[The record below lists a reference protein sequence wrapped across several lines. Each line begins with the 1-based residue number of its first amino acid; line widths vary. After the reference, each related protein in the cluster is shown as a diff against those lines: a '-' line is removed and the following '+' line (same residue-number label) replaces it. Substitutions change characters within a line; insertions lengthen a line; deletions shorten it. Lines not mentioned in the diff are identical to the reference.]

1 MCARDER
8 DAPHRICF
16 TMLKTTAKQIL
27 RLGWP
32 VLIAQIA
39 TMANGVIDTVMA
51 GHYSAHAL
59 ATVGLGTS
67 IYFSIFVTAMGVMLA
82 LTPILS
88 QHFGARN
95 EGAITHDV
103 RQGIWLALL
112 LTVVAELLLLYPGA
126 FFSIAKMDPAIEAD
140 VRIYLRTLMWAAPSM
155 LAFRIFYC
163 WASAI
168 SQPRAV
174 MAIQLLGLVVK
185 VPLNVVFMYGKLSL
199 PAMGGLGCAWAL
211 VVEGWLMLAAAIWW
225 VRVQPAFA
233 RYHVFARFEAI
244 DWRTLGRMF
253 KLGVPIGVSFLID
266 VTSYTFMAL
275 FIARLGADYSA
286 GHQIAANL
294 GALAYMVPLAISN
307 ATSVLVGQAIGAGD
321 LRQARLSGWTG
332 ISIGLIAGLTVA
344 AAIAIA
350 HGGIAAL
357 YTQDAKVIATAG
369 PLLIFVGLFHIF
381 DAVNAVAAQA
391 VRGYKRVLIPMLGF
405 ALALWII
412 GLGGGY
418 WLAFSPVIGAPL
430 GAAGFWI
437 GAVAGMALAA
447 GIGVVYFGYVANSFL
462 RGASSLAQAAAAA
475 AGPAAAATA
484 SGSAPGNT

>member
-1 MCARDER
+1 
-8 DAPHRICF
+8 
-16 TMLKTTAKQIL
+16 
-27 RLGWP
+27 
-32 VLIAQIA
+32 
-39 TMANGVIDTVMA
+39 
-51 GHYSAHAL
+51 
-59 ATVGLGTS
+59 
-67 IYFSIFVTAMGVMLA
+67 
-82 LTPILS
+82 
-88 QHFGARN
+88 
-95 EGAITHDV
+95 
-103 RQGIWLALL
+103 
-112 LTVVAELLLLYPGA
+112 
-126 FFSIAKMDPAIEAD
+126 
-140 VRIYLRTLMWAAPSM
+140 
-155 LAFRIFYC
+155 
-163 WASAI
+163 
-168 SQPRAV
+168 
-174 MAIQLLGLVVK
+174 
-185 VPLNVVFMYGKLSL
+185 
-199 PAMGGLGCAWAL
+199 
-211 VVEGWLMLAAAIWW
+211 
-225 VRVQPAFA
+225 
-233 RYHVFARFEAI
+233 
-244 DWRTLGRMF
+244 
-253 KLGVPIGVSFLID
+253 
-266 VTSYTFMAL
+266 
-275 FIARLGADYSA
+275 
-286 GHQIAANL
+286 
-294 GALAYMVPLAISN
+294 MVPLAISN

>member
-1 MCARDER
+1 M
-8 DAPHRICF
+8 I
-16 TMLKTTAKQIL
+16 KNTAKQIL

-32 VLIAQIA
+32 VLIAQVA

-51 GHYSAHAL
+51 GHFSARAL

-82 LTPILS
+82 LTPILA
-88 QHFGARN
+88 QHYGARK
-95 EGAITHDV
+95 EAAITHDV
-103 RQGIWLALL
+103 RQGVWLALL
-112 LTVVAELLLLYPGA
+112 LTVVAELLLLFPGP
-126 FFSIAKMDPAIEAD
+126 FFSIAQMDPAIETD
-140 VRIYLRTLMWAAPSM
+140 VRAYLRTLMWAAPAM

-174 MAIQLLGLVVK
+174 MVIQLLGLAIK
-185 VPLNVVFMYGKLSL
+185 VPLNSVFMYGKFGL
-199 PAMGGLGCAWAL
+199 PAMGGIGCAWAL

-233 RYHVFARFEAI
+233 RYKVFDAFEAI

-307 ATSVLVGQAIGAGD
+307 ATSVLVGQSIGAGK
-321 LRQARLSGWTG
+321 LREAKVSGWTG
-332 ISIGLIAGLTVA
+332 IAIGLFAALCVA
-344 AAIAIA
+344 SAITLA

-357 YTQDAKVIATAG
+357 YTQDPKVIAAAS

-391 VRGYKRVLIPMLGF
+391 VRGYKKVLIPMLGF
-405 ALALWII
+405 ALALWIV

-418 WLAFSPVIGAPL
+418 WLAFSPVLGAPQ

-447 GIGVVYFGYVANSFL
+447 GIGVAYFGYVANSFL
-462 RGASSLAQAAAAA
+462 RGAPGGAA
-475 AGPAAAATA
+475 PA
-484 SGSAPGNT
+484 

>member
-1 MCARDER
+1 M
-8 DAPHRICF
+8 I
-16 TMLKTTAKQIL
+16 KTTAKQIF

-32 VLIAQIA
+32 VLIAQVA

-51 GHYSAHAL
+51 GHYSARAL

-67 IYFSIFVTAMGVMLA
+67 IYFSIFVTAMGVLLA
-82 LTPILS
+82 LTPILA
-88 QHFGARN
+88 QHFGARKDA
-95 EGAITHDV
+95 AITHDV
-103 RQGIWLALL
+103 RQGVWLALL
-112 LTVVAELLLLYPGA
+112 LTGVAELLLQFPGL
-126 FFSIAKMDPAIEAD
+126 FFSIAKMDPAIETD
-140 VRIYLRTLMWAAPSM
+140 VRAYLHTLMWAAPAM

-174 MAIQLLGLVVK
+174 MAIQLLGLAIK
-185 VPLNVVFMYGKLSL
+185 VPLNLVFMYGKLGV
-199 PAMGGLGCAWAL
+199 PAMGGVGCAWAL
-211 VVEGWLMLAAAIWW
+211 VVEAWLMLAAAVWW
-225 VRVQPAFA
+225 VWMQPAFA
-233 RYHVFARFEAI
+233 RYRVFDKFEGI

-307 ATSVLVGQAIGAGD
+307 ATSVLVGQAIGAGK
-321 LRQARLSGWTG
+321 LHQAKVSGWTG
-332 ISIGLIAGLTVA
+332 IAIGLIAGLLVA
-344 AAIAIA
+344 CAIAIG
-350 HGGIAAL
+350 HSGIAAL
-357 YTQDAKVIATAG
+357 YTEDKQVIAAAG

-391 VRGYKRVLIPMLGF
+391 VRGYKKVLIPMLAF
-405 ALALWII
+405 ALALWVV

-418 WLAFSPVIGAPL
+418 WLAFYPVLGNPL
-430 GAAGFWI
+430 GAAGFWM
-437 GAVAGMALAA
+437 GAVAGMILAA
-447 GIGVVYFGYVANSFL
+447 GIGVAYFGHV
-462 RGASSLAQAAAAA
+462 ASSALRR
-475 AGPAAAATA
+475 AGPDP
-484 SGSAPGNT
+484 APLRP

>member
-1 MCARDER
+1 MFKRTVKD
-8 DAPHRICF
+8 IF
-16 TMLKTTAKQIL
+16 

-32 VLIAQIA
+32 VLIAQVA
-39 TMANGVIDTVMA
+39 VMFNGVIDTVMA
-51 GHYSAHAL
+51 GHYSARAL

-82 LTPILS
+82 LTPILA

-95 EGAITHDV
+95 DAAITHDV
-103 RQGIWLALL
+103 RQGVWLALL
-112 LTVVAELLLLYPGA
+112 LTVVAELLLLFPGA
-126 FFSIAKMDPAIEAD
+126 FFSIAKMDPLVETE
-140 VRIYLRTLMWAAPSM
+140 VRAYLRTLMWAAPAM

-174 MAIQLLGLVVK
+174 MVIQLLGLAIK
-185 VPLNVVFMYGKLSL
+185 VPLNIVFMYGKFGL
-199 PAMGGLGCAWAL
+199 PALGGVGCAWAL
-211 VVEGWLMLAAAIWW
+211 VVEGWLMLAAAVWW

-233 RYHVFARFEAI
+233 RYDVLARFEAV

-307 ATSVLVGQAIGAGD
+307 ATSVLVGQAIGAGK
-321 LRQARLSGWTG
+321 LQQARLSGWTG
-332 ISIGLIAGLTVA
+332 IGIGLCAGLLVA
-344 AAIAIA
+344 GIIAIA

-369 PLLIFVGLFHIF
+369 PLLVFVGLFHIF
-381 DAVNAVAAQA
+381 DATNAVAAQA
-391 VRGYKRVLIPMLGF
+391 VRGYKKVLIPMAAF
-405 ALALWII
+405 ALALWIV

-418 WLAFSPVIGAPL
+418 WLAFYPVLGAPQ

-447 GIGVVYFGYVANSFL
+447 GIGVAYFGYVANAAL
-462 RGASSLAQAAAAA
+462 RGALAT
-475 AGPAAAATA
+475 PAV
-484 SGSAPGNT
+484 SGSARGNT

>member
-1 MCARDER
+1 
-8 DAPHRICF
+8 
-16 TMLKTTAKQIL
+16 MLKQTAKEIF

-39 TMANGVIDTVMA
+39 VMANGVIDTVMA
-51 GHYSAHAL
+51 GHYSARAL

-88 QHFGARN
+88 QHFGASN
-95 EGAITHDV
+95 KTAITHDV
-103 RQGIWLALL
+103 RQGAWLALL
-112 LTVVAELLLLYPGA
+112 LSGVAELLLLFPDP
-126 FFSIAKMDPAIEAD
+126 FFAIARMDPAIETD
-140 VRIYLRTLMWAAPSM
+140 VRTYLRVLMLAVPAM
-155 LAFRIFYC
+155 LAFRVFYC

-168 SQPRAV
+168 SQPRSV
-174 MAIQLLGLVVK
+174 MVIQLLGLVIK
-185 VPLNVVFMYGKLSL
+185 VPLNIALIYGKFGL
-199 PAMGGLGCAWAL
+199 PALGGVGCAWAL
-211 VVEGWLMLAAAIWW
+211 VVEAWLMLAASIWW
-225 VRVQPAFA
+225 VQAHPGFA
-233 RYHVFARFEAI
+233 VYHVFRRFEAI

-275 FIARLGADYSA
+275 FIARLGADTSA

-307 ATSVLVGQAIGAGD
+307 ATSVLVGQAIGAGK
-321 LRQARLSGWTG
+321 LKQARLSGWTG
-332 ISIGLIAGLTVA
+332 IGIGLAAGLAVA
-344 AAIAIA
+344 AGITLG
-350 HGGIAAL
+350 HSGIAAL
-357 YTQDAKVIATAG
+357 YTRDPRVIAAAA
-369 PLLIFVGLFHIF
+369 PLLVFVGLFHIF

-391 VRGYKRVLIPMLGF
+391 VRGYKKVLVPMLGF

-418 WLAFSPVIGAPL
+418 LLAFTALFGAPL

-447 GIGVVYFGYVANSFL
+447 AIGVAYFGHVASAAL
-462 RGASSLAQAAAAA
+462 RGAAAA
-475 AGPAAAATA
+475 PLTA
-484 SGSAPGNT
+484 SGSARGST